1 MRRRFQ
7 WKYYVVAMLFS
18 LFDIEVIFLFP
29 WAGAVLPLRDNF
41 GLLIALAPIGVF
53 LLILVLGLVYEWSK
67 GALDWE

>member
-1 MRRRFQ
+1 MP
-7 WKYYVVAMLFS
+7 
-18 LFDIEVIFLFP
+18 D
-29 WAGAVLPLRDNF
+29 LRYGRPVKDVTTNNF